1 MGNISGLKAG
11 FSSTYIDPHNL
22 ARQTAMQLRK
32 FMAIYTARQSD
43 YIAPYTSLVTSSMM
57 GKSRLMK
64 EMAAYIPVVYICA
77 RGSGLAG
84 YPERTPE
91 IIAWLESGVKGRF
104 APYIVQSDIYYI
116 LSTLKYCSFLLA
128 TFDRLSTLL
137 RTEDAI
143 QKFEIRE
150 QARYQRYT
158 WMWNYFAEP
167 DDGAL
172 LEEFWRNVVESAEE
186 MMIPYKNPEQAITY
200 LQKGFRSRVR
210 ETFSKLS
217 QSFKAV
223 GYRDEKTILLFCD
236 EARRFCDISA
246 ADGSPIYEEYDAFR
260 NNEKISSSS
269 SDVLQL
275 NVPFSSFRAFRRA
288 LRFTHSRG
296 SNFGAF
302 AVFTDTSSRLTN
314 FQPLAGED
322 RSMRILKLELFPL
335 GNHQFDPIYVFT
347 SFDAWSRVLDKC
359 SSVQDVASPE
369 RLVNFGRAGW
379 HTLYSGRNAVGEQVG
394 TNDDDIDVAQA
405 KLLCYG
411 SESKFHYPWTA
422 DLNRAILLKLFAVLA
437 PRLAIT
443 AGPYSLE
450 ASEIVA
456 SHMAVLVRTD
466 GDRHFLRTA
475 YPSEP
480 ILAEASARLTAE
492 NGWGRPLRALNH
504 YVQTG
509 IVDAG
514 FRGELLTKIICL
526 IANDTYQHSIPHDP
540 STQWQ
545 YTRPIRVSDFLNS
558 LIATDGIAG
567 KASNSEPESKFVDYL
582 MKCSAIEL
590 GDLRAFLN
598 GYVFFT
604 HFIKVE
610 CTASIQLLARAWN
623 RGAAITCKAYNPR
636 FDHIIPVMFHDAN
649 IDRFGPLYGPWSEE
663 QITEAR
669 RSMSYIL
676 IDSKNYSERKN
687 WSSHVGNVSPQDGF
701 TTNLIGSL
709 PVQNVYLSM
718 VQDFGM
724 REDEE
729 PAVIVGHTFPG
740 ASDVMTLRPREPKK
754 QIRIILKGL
763 DDQTYECLKDRPE
776 EDRPSLDVTTS
787 IISQDSDRE
796 DTRRYLSE
804 LRDARSGYLDFEPGT
819 EWEVRQ
825 GVADSLPLI
834 FGCEDQ
840 IDDHWLEEQAKHDNK
855 MQLD

>member
-1 MGNISGLKAG
+1 
-11 FSSTYIDPHNL
+11 
-22 ARQTAMQLRK
+22 
-32 FMAIYTARQSD
+32 
-43 YIAPYTSLVTSSMM
+43 MM

-77 RGSGLAG
+77 RASSSTG
-84 YPERTPE
+84 YPERTPK
-91 IIAWLESGVKGRF
+91 IIDWLESGVKDRFGRD
-104 APYIVQSDIYYI
+104 IEQSDIFYI
-116 LSTLKYCSFLLA
+116 LSTLNYCSFLLA
-128 TFDRLSTLL
+128 TFDGISTLL

-150 QARYQRYT
+150 QAREQRYT

-167 DDGAL
+167 DDRAL
-172 LEEFWRNVVESAEE
+172 LQKFWVNVVQRAME
-186 MMIPYKNPEQAITY
+186 MMIHYENPEQAITY
-200 LQKGFRSRVR
+200 LQQGYPTRVR
-210 ETFSKLS
+210 ETFHQLS

-223 GYRDEKTILLFCD
+223 GYRDENTILLFCD

-246 ADGSPIYEEYDAFR
+246 ADGSPIYEAYDAFR

-269 SDVLQL
+269 SDLLQL
-275 NVPFSSFRAFRRA
+275 NLPFSSFRALRRA
-288 LRFTHSRG
+288 LRLTYSPA
-296 SNFGAF
+296 SDFGVF
-302 AVFTDTSSRLTN
+302 AMFTDTSSRLTN

-322 RSMRILKLELFPL
+322 RSMRILKLSLTPL
-335 GNHQFDPIYVFT
+335 GNRQFDPIYVFT
-347 SFDAWSRVLDKC
+347 SFDALSRIRNTKC
-359 SSVQDVASPE
+359 STVQDVAFPE

-379 HTLYSGRNAVGEQVG
+379 HTVYNSRNDDVEGVA
-394 TNDDDIDVAQA
+394 TNDYVIQVAQG
-405 KLLCYG
+405 KLLCYE
-411 SESKFHYPWTA
+411 ESTTFRHPWTA
-422 DLNRAILLKLFAVLA
+422 VPSRAILLKLFAVLA
-437 PRLAIT
+437 PRLALT
-443 AGPYSLE
+443 AGPYSPE
-450 ASEIVA
+450 ASEIVS

-466 GDRHFLRTA
+466 NDRHFLRTA

-492 NGWGRPLRALNH
+492 YGWGKPLLALNH

-514 FRGELLTKIICL
+514 FRGELLTKLLCL
-526 IANDTYQHSIPHDP
+526 IASDTYLLSIPYDP
-540 STQWQ
+540 FTQWH

-567 KASNSEPESKFVDYL
+567 NASTSEPESKFVDYL
-582 MKCSAIEL
+582 MKCSAIEF
-590 GDLRAFLN
+590 GDLQAFLN
-598 GYVFFT
+598 GYIFFT

-649 IDRFGPLYGPWSEE
+649 IDRFGPLYGPWSGE
-663 QITEAR
+663 QIAEAS

-687 WSSHVGNVSPQDGF
+687 WGSHVGNVSPQDR
-701 TTNLIGSL
+701 NLIGSL

-729 PAVIVGHTFPG
+729 PAVIIYPTSPSRSE
-740 ASDVMTLRPREPKK
+740 AMTLRPREPKK
-754 QIRIILKGL
+754 QITIILKGL
-763 DDQTYECLKDRPE
+763 DDQTYECLKDRPNAFRPKLSATRSNIPQDW
-776 EDRPSLDVTTS
+776 DRA
-787 IISQDSDRE
+787 Q
-796 DTRRYLSE
+796 TRRYLSE
-804 LRDARSGYLDFEPGT
+804 LRDARSGYLDFELGT
-819 EWEVRQ
+819 EWLRQ
-825 GVADSLPLI
+825 AVADSLPLI

-840 IDDHWLEEQAKHDNK
+840 IDDHWLEEQLKHSNK